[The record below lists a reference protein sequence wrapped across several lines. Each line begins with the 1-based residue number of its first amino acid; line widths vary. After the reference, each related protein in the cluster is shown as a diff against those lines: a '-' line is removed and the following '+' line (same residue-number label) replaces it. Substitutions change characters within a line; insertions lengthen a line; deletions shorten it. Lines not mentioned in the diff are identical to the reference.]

1 MITITLT
8 LIYSYFYL
16 TSISSATPM
25 IIIVFLSDFFLKFS
39 EESAILLFKSVKYIY
54 IYFFTFIFFLA
65 KYARAKSD
73 TAVE

>member
-1 MITITLT
+1 
-8 LIYSYFYL
+8 
-16 TSISSATPM
+16 M

-73 TAVE
+73 IAVE